1 MTMSKK
7 RFTDGL
13 ESLFGADSK
22 SENERLL
29 IVDDKSS
36 GRTSTKTEPKSS
48 KKKRKSRKSFTSD
61 LDTLFDDVM
70 TAIEAEPEVE
80 TPKAAPGKKAR
91 TARPKPSQRIAPT
104 GLDALIRRTVEA
116 TAESTP
122 GRDRKRLTLTLDRA
136 EVAKLK
142 RIARHQ
148 KSYLRD
154 IVGELVNDYIK
165 RYEHNNGK
173 VEDLF

>member
-1 MTMSKK
+1 MSKK

-13 ESLFGADSK
+13 ESLFGTDTK
-22 SENERLL
+22 SDNERLL
-29 IVDDKSS
+29 IVEDKTS
-36 GRTSTKTEPKSS
+36 GRTTAKAEPKPS

-70 TAIEAEPEVE
+70 TAIEELPDEE

-91 TARPKPSQRIAPT
+91 TARPKPSQRVAPT
-104 GLDALIRRTVEA
+104 GLDALIRRTVES
-116 TAESTP
+116 TAENTS
-122 GRDRKRLTLTLDRA
+122 GRDRKRLTLTLNRA

-148 KSYLRD
+148 KSYMRD

-165 RYEHNNGK
+165 RYERNNGK
-173 VEDLF
+173 VDDLF